1 MKISKEVKVG
11 VLGIIGLVLLY
22 YGFNFLK
29 GSDIFSSTKDYHLTF
44 KDVMGLEVSNTVT
57 YNGVV
62 VGRVSSVAPD
72 YENDRVNVVV
82 SLKKEVKITDK
93 SDILLADAGLVGGK
107 TLILRIL
114 PGNPLPPGSQVKT
127 GVQTGLLGS
136 VTEMLDPTLE
146 KVDSLLSTLNVVAT
160 EFQDSGNALK
170 TLLASATQSTAGL
183 NAIMASNSKNLNTI
197 TGNAAVLT
205 ADLNR
210 VVKDLDTQLKPILAN
225 ATKFTDS
232 LSSMQIAATMDKL
245 DATVASFQSIMSEIN
260 SGKGT
265 IGKLTSNDSL
275 YMNLNNTAESLN
287 KLMVDLK
294 ANPKRYVHFSLFGR
308 KDKTKPEEPK
318 KEEEE

>member
-82 SLKKEVKITDK
+82 ALKKEVKITDK

-308 KDKTKPEEPK
+308 KDKTKPEEAK

>member
-11 VLGIIGLVLLY
+11 ILGIIGLVLLY

-29 GSDIFSSTKDYHLTF
+29 GSDIFSSTKDYRLTF

-62 VGRVSSVAPD
+62 VGRVASVTPD
-72 YENDRVNVVV
+72 YENDQVNVIV
-82 SLKKEVKITDK
+82 SLKKEVKITDQ
-93 SDILLADAGLVGGK
+93 SVILLADDGLVGGK
-107 TLILRIL
+107 LLVLRIN
-114 PGNPLPPGSQVKT
+114 PGNPLPPDSPVKT

-136 VTEMLDPTLE
+136 VTDMLDPTLE
-146 KVDSLLSTLNVVAT
+146 KVDSLLLTLNVVAK
-160 EFQDSGNALK
+160 EFQHSGDALK

-197 TGNAAVLT
+197 TGNAALLT

-210 VVKDLDTQLKPILAN
+210 VVKDLDSQLKPILAN
-225 ATKFTDS
+225 ASQFTDS
-232 LSSMQIAATMDKL
+232 LSTLQLASTMDKL
-245 DATVASFQSIMSEIN
+245 DATIASFQEIVGEIN
-260 SGKGT
+260 SGNGT

-275 YMNLNNTAESLN
+275 YTNLNNTAESLN

-294 ANPKRYVHFSLFGR
+294 ENPKRYVHFSLFGR
-308 KDKTKPEEPK
+308 KDKTK
-318 KEEEE
+318 KEEEPAEQ

>member
-11 VLGIIGLVLLY
+11 ILGIIGLVLLY

-62 VGRVSSVAPD
+62 VGRVSSVTPD
-72 YENDRVNVVV
+72 YENDQVNVTV

-107 TLILRIL
+107 MLILRIV
-114 PGNPLPPGSQVKT
+114 PGNPLPPNSMVKS

-146 KVDSLLSTLNVVAT
+146 KVDSLLSTLNVVAA

-183 NAIMASNSKNLNTI
+183 NAIMASNSKNLNAI

-232 LSSMQIAATMDKL
+232 LSSIQIAATMDKL
-245 DATVASFQSIMSEIN
+245 DATVASFQSIVSEIN
-260 SGKGT
+260 SGQGT

-294 ANPKRYVHFSLFGR
+294 ENPRRYVHFSLFGR

-318 KEEEE
+318 KEEE

>member
-62 VGRVSSVAPD
+62 VGRVSSVTPD

-82 SLKKEVKITDK
+82 ALKKEVKITDK

>member
-29 GSDIFSSTKDYHLTF
+29 GTDIFSSTKDYHLNF

-62 VGRVSSVAPD
+62 VGRVSSVTPD
-72 YENDRVNVVV
+72 YENDRVNVTV
-82 SLKKEVKITDK
+82 SLKKEVKITDQ

-107 TLILRIL
+107 MLILRIV
-114 PGNPLPPGSQVKT
+114 PGNPLPPNSLVKS
-127 GVQTGLLGS
+127 GVQPGLLGS

-183 NAIMASNSKNLNTI
+183 NAIMASNSKNLNAI

-210 VVKDLDTQLKPILAN
+210 VVKDLDSQLKPILAN

-245 DATVASFQSIMSEIN
+245 DATIASFQGIVSEIN
-260 SGKGT
+260 SGNGT

-275 YMNLNNTAESLN
+275 YTNLNNTAESLN

-294 ANPKRYVHFSLFGR
+294 ENPKRYVHFSLFGR

-318 KEEEE
+318 KEEQ

>member
-1 MKISKEVKVG
+1 MNISKEVKVG
-11 VLGIIGLVLLY
+11 VLGIIGLLLLY

-29 GSDIFSSTKDYHLTF
+29 GSDIFSSTKDYHLNF

-72 YENDRVNVVV
+72 YENDRVDVVI

-93 SDILLADAGLVGGK
+93 SEVLLADDGLVGGK
-107 TLILRIL
+107 VLILKIN
-114 PGNPLPPGSQVKT
+114 PGNPLPPDSPVKS

-146 KVDSLLSTLNVVAT
+146 KVDSLLLTLNVVVK
-160 EFQDSGNALK
+160 EFQYSGDALK
-170 TLLASATQSTAGL
+170 TLLASATQATSGI
-183 NAIMASNSKNLNTI
+183 NAIMASNSKNLNAI

-210 VVKDLDTQLKPILAN
+210 VVKDLDSQLKPILAN
-225 ATKFTDS
+225 ATQFTDS
-232 LSSMQIAATMDKL
+232 LSSLQLASTMEKL
-245 DATVASFQSIMSEIN
+245 DATVASFQGIVGEIN
-260 SGKGT
+260 SGNGT

-275 YMNLNNTAESLN
+275 YTNLNNTAESLN

-294 ANPKRYVHFSLFGR
+294 ENPKRYVHFSLFGR
-308 KDKTKPEEPK
+308 KDKTK
-318 KEEEE
+318 KED

>member
-1 MKISKEVKVG
+1 MNISKEVKVG

-29 GSDIFSSTKDYHLTF
+29 GTDIFSSTKDYHLNF

-62 VGRVSSVAPD
+62 VGRVSSVSPD

-82 SLKKEVKITDK
+82 SLKKEVKVTDK
-93 SDILLADAGLVGGK
+93 SEILLADDGLISGK
-107 TLILRIL
+107 ILILKIN
-114 PGNPLPPGSQVKT
+114 PGNPLPPDSPIKS
-127 GVQTGLLGS
+127 GVLPGLLGS
-136 VTEMLDPTLE
+136 VTDMLDPTLG
-146 KVDSLLSTLNVVAT
+146 KVDSLLSTLNIVAR
-160 EFQDSGNALK
+160 EFQHSGDALK
-170 TLLASATQSTAGL
+170 TLLASATQSTSGL

-232 LSSMQIAATMDKL
+232 LSSMQIASTMNKL
-245 DATVASFQSIMSEIN
+245 DATIADFQSIVSEIN
-260 SGKGT
+260 AGNGT

-275 YMNLNNTAESLN
+275 YTNLNNTAESLN

-294 ANPKRYVHFSLFGR
+294 ENPKRYVHFSLFGR
-308 KDKTKPEEPK
+308 KDKTQ
-318 KEEEE
+318 KED